1 MLFGSEGAKRVCT
14 SCWLMSAITLP
25 QSPPKDPALPA
36 SRPRHVAVIMDGNR
50 RWAKER
56 RLPAVLGHRAGVRA
70 FRRLLER
77 CRELEIPHLTAY
89 AFSAENWRRSP
100 AEVEVLMKLFERYAA
115 RERDKLRRTGIR
127 FKLIGNIEALP
138 GRVREE
144 FEKTV
149 EATSHNRSMTL
160 NLAVNYG
167 AREELLRAVRL
178 LAEDA
183 LKGEVSPSE
192 ITEEMVSRKL
202 YTTGQPDPDLLI
214 RTSGELRMSNFLLW
228 QSAYTEFF
236 FTDAYWP
243 DVDDQV
249 FEEALRE
256 FASRD
261 RRFGG
266 GTVK

>member
-1 MLFGSEGAKRVCT
+1 MDRV
-14 SCWLMSAITLP
+14 LP
-25 QSPPKDPALPA
+25 KHL
-36 SRPRHVAVIMDGNR
+36 AVIMDGNR

-56 RLPAVLGHRAGVRA
+56 RLPSLLGHRAGVRA

-77 CRELEIPHLTAY
+77 CREMEIPHLTAY

-127 FKLIGNIEALP
+127 FHLIGDLEALP
-138 GRVREE
+138 SRVQKE
-144 FEKTV
+144 FLKTV
-149 EATSHNRSMTL
+149 EATADNTAMTL

-167 AREELLRAVRL
+167 AREELLRVVRA
-178 LAEDA
+178 LAEDSSA
-183 LKGEVSPSE
+183 GNIEPSQ
-192 ITEEMVSRKL
+192 ITAEMVEERL
-202 YTTGQPDPDLLI
+202 YTAGQPDPDLLI

-243 DVDDQV
+243 DVDDRILDQAL
-249 FEEALRE
+249 EA
-256 FASRD
+256 FARRD

-266 GTVK
+266 GSIK